1 MEKPAHSV
9 TVTRTMDASPEEL
22 YAAWTDSELMALWMG
37 RIVEA
42 SGKVGGRYRIEHD
55 AGAGQVYVHKG
66 EYRVLEPGRRI
77 VMTFAAGPADREPPT
92 ATAGEGDIVEVRF
105 NPVDDEQT
113 EVTLI
118 NSWSGEALDAEG
130 IAAVEQAWSH
140 WLDLL
145 DASLD
150 ADEDDG

>member
-1 MEKPAHSV
+1 MEKPGQSV
-9 TVTRTMDASPEEL
+9 TVRRILDASPEEL
-22 YAAWTDSELMALWMG
+22 YAAWTDAELMALWMG
-37 RIVEA
+37 KVVEA

-55 AGAGQVYVHKG
+55 AGGGQVYVHKG

-77 VMTFAAGPADREPPT
+77 VMTFAAGPADREPPQG
-92 ATAGEGDIVEVRF
+92 APESGDMLEIRF
-105 NPVDDEQT
+105 NELDDEQT

-118 NSWSGEALDAEG
+118 NSWGGDALDAEG
-130 IAAVEQAWSH
+130 MAAVEQAWSH

-150 ADEDDG
+150 ADEDD

>member
-1 MEKPAHSV
+1 MQNPAHSV
-9 TVTRTMDASPEEL
+9 TVTRTLDASPEEL
-22 YAAWTDSELMALWMG
+22 YAAWTDGELMALWMG
-37 RIVEA
+37 RVVEA

-55 AGAGQVYVHKG
+55 AGGGQVYVHKG

-77 VMTFAAGPADREPPT
+77 VMTFAAGPADREPPQG
-92 ATAGEGDIVEVRF
+92 APESGDIVEIRF
-105 NPVDDEQT
+105 RTLDDEQT

-118 NSWSGEALDAEG
+118 NGWGGAALGSDG
-130 IAAVEQAWSH
+130 MAAVEQAWSH

-150 ADEDDG
+150 AGDD

>member
-9 TVTRTMDASPEEL
+9 TVTRTLDASPEEL
-22 YAAWTDSELMALWMG
+22 YAAWTDGEVMALWMG
-37 RIVEA
+37 RVVEA

-55 AGAGQVYVHKG
+55 AGGGQVYVHKG
-66 EYRVLEPGRRI
+66 EYRVLKPARRI
-77 VMTFAAGPADREPPT
+77 VMTFAAGPADREPPQG
-92 ATAGEGDIVEVRF
+92 APESGDIVEIRF
-105 NPVDDEQT
+105 KPVDNEQT

-118 NSWSGEALDAEG
+118 NSWGGAALDADG
-130 IAAVEQAWSH
+130 MAAVERAWAH

-150 ADEDDG
+150 AEDDD

>member
-1 MEKPAHSV
+1 
-9 TVTRTMDASPEEL
+9 
-22 YAAWTDSELMALWMG
+22 
-37 RIVEA
+37 
-42 SGKVGGRYRIEHD
+42 VGGRYRIEHD
-55 AGAGQVYVHKG
+55 AGGGQVYVHKG
-66 EYRVLEPGRRI
+66 EYRVLEPARRI
-77 VMTFAAGPADREPPT
+77 VMTFAAGPADREPPQG
-92 ATAGEGDIVEVRF
+92 APESGDIVEIRF
-105 NPVDDEQT
+105 RTLDDEQT

-150 ADEDDG
+150 PEDD